1 VDGFLGSKG
10 IRFLD
15 RMEAYDRHAVEW
27 LSGRDWPI
35 VTPVMKGLTYAGGA
49 GAVWIVIGVIVAVW
63 LRRPLV
69 VVAVLAAEGVSSIV
83 DGAFKSAIGRQR
95 PPLVDPRV
103 HPLIPLPHD
112 PSMPSGHA
120 MMAFAG
126 ATFLALVAPRFRWA
140 FFALAVGVALSRV
153 YLGVHFPSD
162 VVVGAVIG
170 AAIGA
175 LAAGVLRLSE
185 QLVAARLRDAGR
197 RRRSTGP
204 VD

>member
-1 VDGFLGSKG
+1 M
-10 IRFLD
+10 R
-15 RMEAYDRHAVEW
+15 
-27 LSGRDWPI
+27 
-35 VTPVMKGLTYAGGA
+35 GLTDA
-49 GAVWIVIGVIVAVW
+49 GAHGAIWIVIGVIVGVW

-69 VVAVLAAEGVSSIV
+69 FVAMLAAEGVSSIV
-83 DGAFKSAIGRQR
+83 DGALKNAIGRQR

-126 ATFLALVAPRFRWA
+126 ATLLALVAPRLRWA
-140 FFALAVGVALSRV
+140 FLALAVGVALSRV

-162 VVVGAVIG
+162 VMVGAVIG

-175 LAAGVLRLSE
+175 LAGGALRLSE
-185 QLVAARLRDAGR
+185 QLAAGTLRDGR
-197 RRRSTGP
+197 RRYRRP
-204 VD
+204 ERMD

>member
-1 VDGFLGSKG
+1 
-10 IRFLD
+10 
-15 RMEAYDRHAVEW
+15 
-27 LSGRDWPI
+27 
-35 VTPVMKGLTYAGGA
+35 MKGLTDTGA
-49 GAVWIVIGVIVAVW
+49 HGAIWVVSGVIVGVW

-69 VVAVLAAEGVSSIV
+69 VIAMLAAEGVSSIV
-83 DGAFKSAIGRQR
+83 DGALKNAIGRQR

-126 ATFLALVAPRFRWA
+126 ATLLALVAPRLRWA
-140 FFALAVGVALSRV
+140 FLALAAGVALSRV

-162 VVVGAVIG
+162 VMVGAVIG

-175 LAAGVLRLSE
+175 LAGGALRLSE
-185 QLVAARLRDAGR
+185 QLAAGCR
-197 RRRSTGP
+197 RTNQM
-204 VD
+204 D